1 VNTLSST
8 IFEAYETLRQE
19 LTMHPQAIQ
28 LRAQLRDHTASP
40 GWTDIDGILMYQGP
54 AVLDHAHTT
63 GHEGSEKT
71 LHHLREAFY
80 SSHARRCVQDFV
92 RSCAICQKN
101 KIEYLHLAGL
111 LQPLS
116 IPSEVWSDIAM
127 DFIEGFSKVGGKSV
141 ILTVVGRFSKYAY
154 FIPLSHPYSAS
165 SVARAFFENIV
176 RLHGVPCSIVSN
188 RDPIFTSI
196 FWKELF
202 NQAGV
207 KLLLSTMFHPQ
218 TDGQSKVV
226 NHTIAMY
233 LRCLAGNRPRSWLKW
248 LPWAEFCY
256 NSSYQTAL
264 RVTPFQVVYGC
275 SPPSLLEYQG
285 GSSRVQAVDEQ
296 LRERDEFLQQ
306 IKERLLLA

>member
-1 VNTLSST
+1 
-8 IFEAYETLRQE
+8 
-19 LTMHPQAIQ
+19 
-28 LRAQLRDHTASP
+28 
-40 GWTDIDGILMYQGP
+40 
-54 AVLDHAHTT
+54 
-63 GHEGSEKT
+63 
-71 LHHLREAFY
+71 
-80 SSHARRCVQDFV
+80 V

-127 DFIEGFSKVGGKSV
+127 DFIEGFSKVGGKSI

-233 LRCLAGNRPRSWLKW
+233 LRCLAGNHPRSWLKW

-256 NSSYQTAL
+256 NSSY
-264 RVTPFQVVYGC
+264 
-275 SPPSLLEYQG
+275 
-285 GSSRVQAVDEQ
+285 
-296 LRERDEFLQQ
+296 
-306 IKERLLLA
+306 